1 MGGVEISVR
10 YRTINNTHSKM
21 TQRGTSVV
29 IVVVVDDVDDDDVDD
44 DVSKKPCKK
53 RQNTDQGTRP

>member
-1 MGGVEISVR
+1 MR